1 MESSFFFSIF
11 PILGTSLYV
20 NFEEE
25 LIDTIIIKTDYSACF
40 DNE

>member
-1 MESSFFFSIF
+1 MESSFFFIIF
-11 PILGTSLYV
+11 PILDTRLYV